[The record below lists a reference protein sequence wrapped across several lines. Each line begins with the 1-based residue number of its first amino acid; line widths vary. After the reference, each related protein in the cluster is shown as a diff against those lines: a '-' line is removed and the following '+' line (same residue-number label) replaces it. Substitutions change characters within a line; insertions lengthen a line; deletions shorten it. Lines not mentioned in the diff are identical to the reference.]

1 MKTDDKNYGIASFDV
16 EPGQLLEI
24 SSKTNWNM
32 GIVAYDEN
40 GDFVDSWHHDTSNKD
55 LFNFIPD
62 KWFDLKTSRVIG
74 LRIIIPEAARKFSI
88 SHMSLFNVD
97 GSLNQNS
104 GLIVRR
110 GPYKVKTGMTA
121 DQVEKT
127 VDSRLDER
135 LGEIENL
142 VDEILGE

>member
-16 EPGQLLEI
+16 EPGQMLEI

-32 GIVAYDEN
+32 GIIAYNEN

-62 KWFDLKTSRVIG
+62 KWFDSKTSRVMG
-74 LRIIIPEAARKFSI
+74 LRIIVPETARKFSI
-88 SHMSLFNVD
+88 SHMTLFKAD
-97 GSLNQNS
+97 GSLNQNC
-104 GLIVRR
+104 GLVVIR